1 MSRLSAANRMQ
12 AQLTSI
18 KANELAAATALLT
31 VLASRFDEA
40 LAYGF
45 GVTSAGFWFIS
56 SRFQRVAIDPPRD
69 DRTAVE
75 IYAPLE
81 RALVS
86 EDTSLAS
93 LPNDLVELA
102 RALEFVVRSLERI
115 APDDAAVASQ
125 LSALGANSSAAS
137 AILGRLA
144 DQRDVINVE
153 YRRVLPSLQRAA
165 ATRERHFAP
174 LLLERLG
181 QRINS
186 IPLDDA
192 RDAAVQVL
200 SRLAADELM
209 PPELVPDQ
217 LLDDTWIASVEGAGR
232 MFNRVAR
239 RPTGWFT
246 ASTRRA
252 FQDASD
258 NIERVAASRGPA
270 PYYLLERLAT
280 LSQSLRE
287 AVALIDEIL
296 NRPRR

>member
-1 MSRLSAANRMQ
+1 MQ